1 MNTALKY
8 SFTPY
13 SAVAICEGFEDSE
26 SEEQTIAAWQYLI
39 DTGLAWSLQG
49 AFGRKAQQLIDS
61 GVCYLETSSQ

>member
-39 DTGLAWSLQG
+39 DTELAWSLQG
-49 AFGRKAQQLIDS
+49 SIGRRAKELIDA
-61 GVCYLETSSQ
+61 GLCYLETTSQ